1 MSHGPPV
8 HHENGLYC
16 GPAVGSGDVGILL
29 VPRESVLSLTREL
42 PVPRTVAPS
51 TPSRIAAEEALL
63 GRAGGGA
70 PGLSPRRLRSA
81 PRALSHLRFLR
92 RCRGGGADP
101 RIGRGGHPP
110 AGHVGARRP
119 ALRQWR
125 VVRGPWGAGLLGARP
140 SQPVARPPQDRVPG
154 PAGLR
159 GGPAHRL
166 ARGGGR
172 QPRHPAPTP
181 ALHPLAARGDRAGRA
196 HQRARSRAPVG
207 PPRRSPSTSA
217 AAGLPPRP
225 SRRPGSSRSWRRPPT
240 ATPSSRCGSSTPSA
254 RTAAGGYA
262 RPRCSSVGSPASRW
276 AQLSSNRGQ
285 VGGGNAASVR
295 RGNTGNRCRMWVVV
309 IKILKLS

>member
-51 TPSRIAAEEALL
+51 TPSRIAVEEALL

-70 PGLSPRRLRSA
+70 PGLSPHRLRSA
-81 PRALSHLRFLR
+81 PRALSHLRLLR

-110 AGHVGARRP
+110 AGHVGARQP

-140 SQPVARPPQDRVPG
+140 SQPVARPPQDPVPG
-154 PAGLR
+154 PAGPR

-181 ALHPLAARGDRAGRA
+181 ALHPLAAGGDRAGRA
-196 HQRARSRAPVG
+196 HQSARSRAPVG
-207 PPRRSPSTSA
+207 PPRRSPSTSV
-217 AAGLPPRP
+217 AAGLPPQAISPARFFP
-225 SRRPGSSRSWRRPPT
+225 KLAAASHCYALFEVWFLDAQRANRGRRLRPPPLQQPRFAHVALGAVVVET
-240 ATPSSRCGSSTPSA
+240 RTGRRRKRGFCAA
-254 RTAAGGYA
+254 RKHWKSLPHV
-262 RPRCSSVGSPASRW
+262 R
-276 AQLSSNRGQ
+276 
-285 VGGGNAASVR
+285 GGN
-295 RGNTGNRCRMWVVV
+295 
-309 IKILKLS
+309 